1 MGKDTSGCLAGKAS
15 QASLLG
21 DGGGQGLEE
30 KAAWPALSQL
40 RSGQKHR
47 AKGKRGTRNLDW
59 GFNGKR
65 YVITQ
70 DLSDV
75 INYINYYPAPK
86 FLTFL
91 QAFNRT
97 AS

>member
-1 MGKDTSGCLAGKAS
+1 MGKDTSGRLAGKAS
-15 QASLLG
+15 RASLLG

-30 KAAWPALSQL
+30 KQP
-40 RSGQKHR
+40 GQHSANCGR
-47 AKGKRGTRNLDW
+47 ARNTGPRGRKVQGIW
-59 GFNGKR
+59 IGVNGKR
-65 YVITQ
+65 YEITQ

-75 INYINYYPAPK
+75 INYINYYPAPE